1 MIRYDMMTHPVGC
14 DPARF
19 KIQMHPIF
27 TRFIRRKFA
36 AYAMPLNKAIAI
48 VNAPHTI
55 TLDRKGKI
63 LTNFFCSWL
72 PATGRAFFRALKTLT
87 NDFIDYE

>member
-63 LTNFFCSWL
+63 LTHFFSWL
-72 PATGRAFFRALKTLT
+72 QATGRVFSPRIK
-87 NDFIDYE
+87 NVD